1 MVDMASR
8 GSTSRYLRIPRRCT
22 CRRSR
27 LEDMACCAQCPKCQK
42 GPVFHP
48 ACEAPAHS
56 DSEIHRAV
64 AGRLARNTAAI
75 VLGGGSPRTT
85 QAQALGVVSCAS
97 FIHQLCFGFQ
107 CLKSVTNNF

>member
-42 GPVFHP
+42 GQVFHP

-56 DSEIHRAV
+56 DSETHRGAEDASRRILQPLRV
-64 AGRLARNTAAI
+64 K
-75 VLGGGSPRTT
+75 GGWQGPQKGISH
-85 QAQALGVVSCAS
+85 QKAQEPQKIFA
-97 FIHQLCFGFQ
+97 
-107 CLKSVTNNF
+107 NF